1 MKQRLVIAAHADD
14 ETIGCGG
21 MISKYAEA
29 GADIFV
35 GVLTRDA
42 SDEQHQ
48 VRRDEAAAA
57 WSTLGVARSDWVMM
71 RSHPLTVGE
80 SSVDAVVGWLETFRP
95 DLVFIPHPGEQDP
108 DHAVVSRIVASAILR
123 SGHFFRVLGYEVWTP
138 ILRPALFEDITDVMQ
153 RKMEAIQ
160 CFATQM
166 RERDYASG
174 AEGLNRFRG
183 VTTGNGRFVEAFTLV
198 QI

>member
-1 MKQRLVIAAHADD
+1 M
-14 ETIGCGG
+14 
-21 MISKYAEA
+21 
-29 GADIFV
+29 
-35 GVLTRDA
+35 
-42 SDEQHQ
+42 
-48 VRRDEAAAA
+48 
-57 WSTLGVARSDWVMM
+57 
-71 RSHPLTVGE
+71 
-80 SSVDAVVGWLETFRP
+80 
-95 DLVFIPHPGEQDP
+95 
-108 DHAVVSRIVASAILR
+108 
-123 SGHFFRVLGYEVWTP
+123 WTP